1 MKVFGLMVLSKDS
14 STAKVRLL
22 KGAFELNS
30 FSFFTRKNVQEFMQ
44 FTAKLIAER
53 SATPSRSSVKE
64 GEYFIHCMVRQDNL
78 VGVCITDEQYQSR
91 VAFTLLNKVLSDF
104 AERIPEL
111 EWKRMGGESDCS
123 YSELPGF
130 LTRWQNPREADAL
143 TRVQDEVE
151 ETKAVLH
158 TTMQAV
164 LERGE
169 KLDDLIK
176 ASENLSDQSKMF
188 YTQARKMNRCCSYT

>member
-1 MKVFGLMVLSKDS
+1 MKIFGLMVLCKDPS
-14 STAKVRLL
+14 LATARLL
-22 KGAFELNS
+22 KGAFELSS

-44 FTAKLIAER
+44 FTAKLISER

-64 GEYFIHCMVRQDNL
+64 GEYFIHCMVRHDNL
-78 VGVCITDEQYQSR
+78 VGVCVTDEQYQSR
-91 VAFTLLNKVLSDF
+91 VAFTLLNKVLGDF
-104 AERIPEL
+104 AEKTPESQ
-111 EWKRMGGESDCS
+111 WKQMSGESECT
-123 YSELPGF
+123 YGELPGF
-130 LTRWQNPREADAL
+130 LSQWQNPRAADAL

-158 TTMQAV
+158 TTLQSV

-169 KLDDLIK
+169 KLDDMIK

-188 YTQARKMNRCCSYT
+188 YTQARKMNKCCSYT